1 MSSSLVGFRRD
12 SDKYASDAFTG
23 TRPVIA
29 TGSWGS
35 KVFHWGINDVLAAM
49 RASILT
55 GLEPSTA
62 GLTICR

>member
-1 MSSSLVGFRRD
+1 VRSSRLGFKRD
-12 SDKYASDAFTG
+12 SDKYASDALTG

-35 KVFHWGINDVLAAM
+35 RIFHWGVNDVLAAM

-55 GLEPSTA
+55 GLEVSTA
-62 GLTICR
+62 GLTI